1 MTSNDVDSGYFVD
14 FSDIKYDEYLKL
26 SFHDNRDE
34 IHDNRYGVGVVVNG
48 DDEDDED
55 DAHGDDRDDDDRD
68 HDDRDDDGGGD
79 DNAHG
84 DDRYDDDDDYD
95 DAHNA
100 FI

>member
-34 IHDNRYGVGVVVNG
+34 IHDNRYGVGVAVNG
-48 DDEDDED
+48 DDDED
-55 DAHGDDRDDDDRD
+55 DGGGDEDDDDRC
-68 HDDRDDDGGGD
+68 DDGGGGD

-84 DDRYDDDDDYD
+84 DDEDADDSDDYYDYD

-100 FI
+100 FM

>member
-48 DDEDDED
+48 DDDDDDEDDEDED
-55 DAHGDDRDDDDRD
+55 DAHGDD
-68 HDDRDDDGGGD
+68 GD
-79 DNAHG
+79 DEDAH
-84 DDRYDDDDDYD
+84 DRYDDDDDYD